1 MNQKLTSRF
10 PLFVRALVMTV
21 WGLPFWVAVFYF
33 VPPSILL
40 EWRWAGVALAVCQLL
55 FLCFLILRLKDVW
68 IDENS
73 IYLATLF
80 RKSQAPLEAIT
91 SVTEDNR
98 GRVKEINIVFAQQT
112 DIGTKL
118 SFIPYFSLAFFKKH
132 PAVDDIERL
141 VMDKNQRMERYGA
154 GLADVLRR

>member
-1 MNQKLTSRF
+1 MKQKLTSRF
-10 PLFVRALVMTV
+10 PLLVRALFITV
-21 WGLPFWVAVFYF
+21 GALPFWVAVFYF

-40 EWRWAGVALAVCQLL
+40 EWRWAGVALAVYQLL
-55 FLCFLILRLKDVW
+55 FLCFFILRLKDVW
-68 IDENS
+68 IDENY
-73 IYLATLF
+73 IHLATLF

-91 SVTEDNR
+91 SVTENNR
-98 GRVKEINIVFAQQT
+98 GRVKEINVVFAQQT

-141 VMDKNQRMERYGA
+141 MLNKNQRMERYGA
-154 GLADVLRR
+154 GLSEILRR